1 MRLQPLISIF
11 IQISK
16 LFAPVKVGGHFRCH
30 DVAKMYWCLFQKAH
44 LIWCHICLLTKFGVQ
59 IPAECLEIQFGR
71 TDEIVVEISW
81 NAND

>member
-16 LFAPVKVGGHFRCH
+16 IVCAGEGGWTLQVQDNK
-30 DVAKMYWCLFQKAH
+30 DVLVSVPKGSPNMVSYMFSPE
-44 LIWCHICLLTKFGVQ
+44 FGVQ